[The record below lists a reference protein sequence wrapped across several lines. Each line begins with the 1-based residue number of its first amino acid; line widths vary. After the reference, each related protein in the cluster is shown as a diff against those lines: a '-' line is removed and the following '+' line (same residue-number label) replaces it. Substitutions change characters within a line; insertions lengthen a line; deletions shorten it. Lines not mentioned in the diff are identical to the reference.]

1 MASESAL
8 FRAMDAKDASP
19 PPSPQ
24 SLLSAA
30 DAICGGG
37 GGSIGADRDD
47 DENAEEVD
55 ELRAT
60 DRKKR
65 EARVLSQL
73 LLLFCTKRPEASLAS
88 DGTIHETLFTTSMSG
103 ESGEQNEDLSEVV
116 DQMRTKMM
124 TKTTIESA
132 REYAVVQ
139 RFLEMPRV
147 SQKKVVQSLFVLQPS
162 LLDNF
167 APVLQ
172 FFIRIVIEA
181 HSDSHLQHTLGSDT
195 KASEQQ
201 TRSIDEDYANAARR
215 IPDLHC
221 AWARN
226 GRVNCIELE
235 QSDASGSDASA
246 SASSRSSASTTTTTF
261 CFPPDF
267 HACLVNKYGSV
278 KRSKCEEVWH
288 GDHMA
293 YRCRTCGLSDSSCMC
308 LGCFDP
314 DDHEGHDYRVYRC
327 SSGGCCDCGDP
338 LAWKPEGFCKKHS
351 AANADTSA
359 RKSSLEMKMGKLE
372 EEVVTLLIRR
382 TIGFCVNVLRE
393 VYLFCLRPGGAYDS
407 DPFYPMRS
415 LPKTGRRRNSFPEI
429 IQVYLDRVQQA
440 LAWLQMLAT
449 SCVHYRDIIS
459 DIFFEPLPADFH
471 LDPPA
476 QSQQKVYAP
485 GEKARVSLDNGA
497 QQHGGDAVAPGG
509 EERGASTP
517 AVAQDGSNLLIL
529 DVFLKAGI
537 LLPVETCDVLG
548 VLYLKLLF
556 DHSFKQKY
564 TCHFVEWYPYFI
576 DLFLKAS
583 EENNEEGMRNLSRFI
598 DRLFCQLFHST
609 AQLQELERVFSSTHS
624 HRRRQRQRSP
634 LSSGHSS
641 CIEGLMLFLLE
652 KLNGLFKS
660 AARVETLRVKRR
672 KTRDDDAQDSTTLQ
686 YVVDCG
692 RNVFKKRIYAR
703 ICSDLRTLLVHPQV
717 AADAVLNSFRAV
729 DGDLLLDAHTVYGE
743 LIETF
748 KLLQQMDLQK
758 RHVSQHIEYESQ
770 NWTFAFVVDYEV
782 NLLLNAFLSG
792 IPFCFPNGNT
802 AVEEEAGGSSS
813 KSVLSRFDLAKALL
827 KPVREAVLSWTH
839 QSGCPEWT
847 PSEAFASAPEA
858 EKMQQLMEFYQG
870 SPVASHQDPVKKSF
884 HLPLHHM
891 YASLVHALCIAIRP
905 QGALEW
911 KSLLG
916 FGMNESAVFS
926 TDNEDS
932 MRGLEF
938 ALSLVE
944 YPLRVCFFTREVK
957 AGLWV
962 RNGNAMWQQLVH
974 YYSKH
979 WRFYGVH
986 SDLYLCQIGA
996 LVAPRGCF
1004 TRVFLRHFPFDL
1016 RESFVFRL
1024 ATSESDGVKEDQAS
1038 AEVRHE
1044 LDVAEEM
1051 LRLLVQILLSPVKM
1065 STSIAPTESFTY
1077 LLERE
1082 MMHWL
1087 SLGPFSRSEVI
1098 ARVDMKLVEQVKQ
1111 LPEHPWNGL
1120 EEEEILTQVLETV
1133 GMYEEPSGS
1142 SAAMGGSGRSLLNFG
1157 LKMSG
1162 TWKLKPELWSK
1173 VSAYFECFTPSE
1185 AQQCEQNLRNR
1196 VQNQSRSSTRPAS
1209 ETPALTVPVLPG
1221 LHHGAL
1227 GIHSVLAEKI
1237 FSSSDLIGALFIVLL
1252 NWRRQAK
1259 AITSNN
1265 SSGEG
1270 GGKKTSENLL
1280 LAALQCVFVG
1290 VQLLEAPD
1298 AAESDTIV
1306 THNEGVKDD
1315 ESLAVGATISDIAAS
1330 FVDNL
1335 SFVTNLCASIPVGDN
1350 ERTSF
1355 LSLLME
1361 FVADD
1366 APLEDAKVLVQQ
1378 ILRVVGEKSDVCRVE
1393 IEQKRAGR
1401 ASESAAA
1408 GKPDSNDDDGRSQ
1421 DASAGDD
1428 RARAAKEMVRR
1439 RQQMILEKMRSKQ
1452 MQFLSSNGDPKDNGG
1467 AKGVAPMA
1475 VDSHG
1480 VSDED
1485 SEECEDHDDDDDEEE
1500 DEWGFP
1506 TGQIDVQLYL
1516 DHVSSAIALSCEKQK
1531 KIYDRQRK
1539 QRRGSRNSSSS
1550 SSNLFSSAND
1560 RVGESFAD
1568 EENEAEECGL
1578 CRMPCERY
1586 GSPSSFGFVGIVLP
1600 TLIPQK
1606 MRHMHNLSTPSL
1618 PSVWIMSSQSK
1629 EARSLTLS
1637 DASIW
1642 SCGHPLHHECLKSYL
1657 ASLWK
1662 QKRPTDVM
1670 NGEDRL
1676 LSERDV
1682 EFQCPI
1688 CRRLSN
1694 CLVPSVP
1701 QINSRDL
1708 LGRRSSLRSSDA
1720 FVEEEEETKDD
1731 DTSENLVFVKW
1742 LNSQMSFQDDRP
1754 QVKRRKS
1761 RALSY
1766 LRSRLNSSAAERD
1779 RLSAVERNL
1788 DRFYHDVTLRC
1799 LRAAMQLPLL
1809 MTEAIQDEVRID
1821 AEIQNA
1827 VCTLDVQLPAWQL
1840 FLHCLEVQVD
1850 LIEQERE
1857 SLHTDPLDKQRM
1869 QSLRYLADVTV
1880 AASALSAENALSWTV
1895 IDAPYET
1902 KFDVMVGKLNGI
1914 LFGHQVLFEE
1924 DDGGIHGGGLSRTES
1939 ERSSNSKGDF
1949 RAALPI
1955 LCHPNLFSFFVMRM
1969 VWRQGSQATSPHVAV
1984 EELVSEAFFLS
1995 RVLVTAQLLQ
2005 SLCCIQMRA
2014 GNEEDEENKG
2024 LSDERTPVFEG
2035 DDDDEEE
2042 KLPSFGG
2049 FERVQS
2055 LKDAYHWVS
2064 QLLTRS
2070 KLVGN
2075 RQGFR
2080 SSSAAPKKNLR
2091 WRSDMEEEVSAMCLP
2106 LVKRMVL
2113 LMDVL
2118 LPPSSPQQHRS
2129 QTYGPTA
2136 AAEDEVCAVCDGIFS
2151 SDPLQSAE
2159 SKRSA
2164 GREKTQ
2170 ELEKYL
2176 RRLHLPPL
2184 RLFFQAQMFAS
2195 DQRGLCELWGAQL
2208 EAKAAVLRQQAQQQ
2222 QQAQQHDEISASPVV
2237 KTRVNLFASISKLS
2251 ALGLAS
2257 KEPSAR
2263 PRLLMSL
2270 PRIYMNL
2277 FILYND
2283 KPRGLCQ
2290 QCQQLPQH
2298 PAICLFCGVV
2308 LCCFSPCCESARGNI
2323 GECSQ
2328 HAQTCGLG
2336 FGAFMLLRACTVI
2349 LFLGNERRCVWGSVY
2364 VDKNGE
2370 EDPYLRRGKTLYLD
2384 ASRLLALESLLVS
2397 HGFSQNTAILANTSR
2412 RDGRRY

>member
-1 MASESAL
+1 MASDGSSAL
-8 FRAMDAKDASP
+8 FRAMDKDASP
-19 PPSPQ
+19 PPSPHA
-24 SLLSAA
+24 LLSASMAA
-30 DAICGGG
+30 DAMCGVGATGG
-37 GGSIGADRDD
+37 DAD
-47 DENAEEVD
+47 
-55 ELRAT
+55 AT
-60 DRKKR
+60 DRKTS

-73 LLLFCTKRPEASLAS
+73 LLLFCAKRPDKEAPPMA
-88 DGTIHETLFTTSMSG
+88 DGLVHESFYRGSVGLDSEAQQRG
-103 ESGEQNEDLSEVV
+103 DLLQ
-116 DQMRTKMM
+116 DQMELTQM
-124 TKTTIESA
+124 KTSDA
-132 REYAVVQ
+132 AKEYAVAQ
-139 RFLEMPRV
+139 QFLAMPRG
-147 SQKKVVQSLFVLQPS
+147 SKKKVVQSLFVLQPS
-162 LLDNF
+162 LLADF
-167 APVLQ
+167 SPVLQ
-172 FFIRIVIEA
+172 FFIRVVIEA
-181 HSDSHLQHTLGSDT
+181 HADSHFQHLLGDQSSQS
-195 KASEQQ
+195 SE
-201 TRSIDEDYANAARR
+201 ENHARR
-215 IPDLHC
+215 IQELHC
-221 AWARN
+221 AWTRN
-226 GRVNCIELE
+226 GHVNCIELE
-235 QSDASGSDASA
+235 QNDASGTDV
-246 SASSRSSASTTTTTF
+246 SSSSNATTTF
-261 CFPPDF
+261 RFPPDF

-351 AANADTSA
+351 AAADNGDAAMNKNNTQD
-359 RKSSLEMKMGKLE
+359 MQMGSLE

-415 LPKTGRRRNSFPEI
+415 LPKTGRKRNCFPEI

-449 SCVHYRDIIS
+449 SCVKYRDIIS
-459 DIFFEPLPADFH
+459 EIFFEPLPADFH
-471 LDPPA
+471 LDPPVQQQ
-476 QSQQKVYAP
+476 QSMYAP
-485 GEKARVSLDNGA
+485 EDAARASSETT
-497 QQHGGDAVAPGG
+497 QQSGGKVTTSQPGGDDRAAASAPVA
-509 EERGASTP
+509 R
-517 AVAQDGSNLLIL
+517 DGSNLLIL

-583 EENNEEGMRNLSRFI
+583 EENNEDGMRNLSRFI

-609 AQLQELERVFSSTHS
+609 AQLQELESVFSSTHGS
-624 HRRRQRQRSP
+624 RRRQRRRSP
-634 LSSGHSS
+634 MSAGHSS
-641 CIEGLMLFLLE
+641 CIEWLMLFLLE

-660 AARVETLRVKRR
+660 AARVETLQMKRR
-672 KTRDDDAQDSTTLQ
+672 KTGDDGVEDSTTLQ

-692 RNVFKKRIYAR
+692 QNVFKKRIYAR
-703 ICSDLRTLLVHPQV
+703 LCSDLRTLLVHPQV
-717 AADAVLNSFRAV
+717 AADAVMNSFRSA
-729 DGDLLLDAHTVYGE
+729 DGDLLLDAHSVYGE
-743 LIETF
+743 LIEMF

-758 RHVSQHIEYESQ
+758 RHVTQHIEYESQ

-792 IPFCFPNGNT
+792 IPFCFPSDKT
-802 AVEEEAGGSSS
+802 EELESSS
-813 KSVLSRFDLAKALL
+813 SEALRGERHRELGRFELAQALL
-827 KPVREAVLSWTH
+827 TPIREAVLTWTH
-839 QSGCPEWT
+839 QNGCPEWT
-847 PSEAFASAPEA
+847 PTEAFATATEM
-858 EKMQQLMEFYQG
+858 EKKQQLMEFYQG
-870 SPVASHQDPVKKSF
+870 AAAPHQDPVKKSF

-891 YASLVHALCIAIRP
+891 YASLLHALCMAIRP
-905 QGALEW
+905 HGALEW
-911 KSLLG
+911 KKLLG
-916 FGMNESAVFS
+916 FERSETAVFTTE
-926 TDNEDS
+926 TDDS
-932 MRGLEF
+932 MRELEF
-938 ALSLVE
+938 AMSLVE

-996 LVAPRGCF
+996 LLAPRGCF
-1004 TRVFLRHFPFDL
+1004 TPVFLRHFPFDL
-1016 RESFVFRL
+1016 RQSVVFRL
-1024 ATSESDGVKEDQAS
+1024 STSDSESVKEDQSS

-1044 LDVAEEM
+1044 LDFAEEM
-1051 LRLLVQILLSPVKM
+1051 LRLLVQVILSPVKM
-1065 STSIAPTESFTY
+1065 STSIAPIESFTF

-1142 SAAMGGSGRSLLNFG
+1142 ATTMGSSGGSLLNFG

-1162 TWKLKPELWSK
+1162 TWKLKPELWTR
-1173 VSAYFECFTPSE
+1173 VSTYFECFTPSE
-1185 AQQCEQNLRNR
+1185 AQQCEQNLRNH
-1196 VQNQSRSSTRPAS
+1196 VQHQSRASARPTS
-1209 ETPALTVPVLPG
+1209 ETSALTVPILPG
-1221 LHHGAL
+1221 LHHEAL
-1227 GIHSVLAEKI
+1227 EIHRVLAEKI
-1237 FSSSDLIGALFIVLL
+1237 FNSSDLIGALFIVLL

-1259 AITSNN
+1259 NVPRSDD
-1265 SSGEG
+1265 G
-1270 GGKKTSENLL
+1270 GGKSTSDNLL
-1280 LAALQCVFVG
+1280 LAVLQCIFAG
-1290 VQLLEAPD
+1290 VQLLDAPD
-1298 AAESDTIV
+1298 AAESDTIGA
-1306 THNEGVKDD
+1306 HNEGTKSD
-1315 ESLAVGATISDIAAS
+1315 ESVAIGSTIFDVAACFVGD
-1330 FVDNL
+1330 L
-1335 SFVTNLCASIPVGDN
+1335 SFITNLCAIISVGGS
-1350 ERTSF
+1350 ESTSF
-1355 LSLLME
+1355 LSLLIE
-1361 FVADD
+1361 FAAED
-1366 APLEDAKVLVQQ
+1366 APLEDAKALAQQ
-1378 ILRVVGEKSDVCRVE
+1378 ILCVAGEKSDVCRSE
-1393 IEQKRAGR
+1393 IEKKRAEQ
-1401 ASESAAA
+1401 ADFAAA
-1408 GKPDSNDDDGRSQ
+1408 GKADASDDEARSQ
-1421 DASAGDD
+1421 DTSVSDD
-1428 RARAAKEMVRR
+1428 RERTAKEMMRK

-1452 MQFLSSNGDPKDNGG
+1452 MQFLSSHGEPKESESG
-1467 AKGVAPMA
+1467 KTVIEPMA
-1475 VDSHG
+1475 GDLADESDIDSEGCAEHD
-1480 VSDED
+1480 DED
-1485 SEECEDHDDDDDEEE
+1485 DEE

-1531 KIYDRQRK
+1531 KIYDYRRK

-1550 SSNLFSSAND
+1550 SHLVND
-1560 RVGESFAD
+1560 RISETFIDGED
-1568 EENEAEECGL
+1568 ETDECGL

-1586 GSPSSFGFVGIVLP
+1586 GSPSSFGFVGVVLP
-1600 TLIPQK
+1600 TLIPHK
-1606 MRHMHNLSTPSL
+1606 MRKMHNLSTPPL
-1618 PSVWIMSSQSK
+1618 PSVRVKKSQSR
-1629 EARSLTLS
+1629 EENSLTLS

-1694 CLVPSVP
+1694 CLVPSVT
-1701 QINSRDL
+1701 QINSRDQL
-1708 LGRRSSLRSSDA
+1708 ARQRSSRPSNTFA
-1720 FVEEEEETKDD
+1720 EEEETKDE

-1742 LNSQMSFQDDRP
+1742 LSSQMSFQDDRP
-1754 QVKRRKS
+1754 QVQRRKS
-1761 RALSY
+1761 RSLSY
-1766 LRSRLNSSAAERD
+1766 LRSRLNSSAAEREY
-1779 RLSAVERNL
+1779 LSAVERNL
-1788 DRFYHDVTLRC
+1788 DKFYRDVTLRC
-1799 LRAAMQLPLL
+1799 LRAALQLPLL
-1809 MTEAIQDEVRID
+1809 MTESIQDEAQID
-1821 AEIQNA
+1821 TEIHDA
-1827 VCTLDVQLPAWQL
+1827 ACAMDVQLPAWQL

-1857 SLHTDPLDKQRM
+1857 LLHTDPLDKQRM
-1869 QSLRYLADVTV
+1869 QSLRYLADVVV
-1880 AASALSAENALSWTV
+1880 AASSLSAQNALSWTV

-1902 KFDVMVGKLNGI
+1902 KFDVVVGKLDGI

-1924 DDGGIHGGGLSRTES
+1924 DDGARGDQLFRSGDESLGSRGG
-1939 ERSSNSKGDF
+1939 F
-1949 RAALPI
+1949 RAVLPV

-1995 RVLVTAQLLQ
+1995 RVLVTAQVLQ
-2005 SLCCIQMRA
+2005 SLCCIQMRTGDEA
-2014 GNEEDEENKG
+2014 DEEVEG
-2024 LSDERTPVFEG
+2024 LSSQNALES
-2035 DDDDEEE
+2035 DDIDEE
-2042 KLPSFGG
+2042 KQLASGD

-2055 LKDAYHWVS
+2055 LKDAFHWVS
-2064 QLLTRS
+2064 ALLTRS
-2070 KLVGN
+2070 KLLGN
-2075 RQGFR
+2075 RQLSR
-2080 SSSAAPKKNLR
+2080 SSSTAAKRDLR
-2091 WRSDMEEEVSAMCLP
+2091 WRNDMEEEVSAMCLP

-2118 LPPSSPQQHRS
+2118 LPSTNSSQQHQS
-2129 QTYGPTA
+2129 QA
-2136 AAEDEVCAVCDGIFS
+2136 SADDDVCAVCDGIFLS
-2151 SDPLQSAE
+2151 GALQSSEAKE
-2159 SKRSA
+2159 LA
-2164 GREKTQ
+2164 GHQKTH

-2184 RLFFQAQMFAS
+2184 HLFFQAQMFAA
-2195 DQRGLCELWGAQL
+2195 DQRDLCELWGAQL
-2208 EAKAAVLRQQAQQQ
+2208 EAKAAVLRQQAQQ
-2222 QQAQQHDEISASPVV
+2222 HDLMAPV
-2237 KTRVNLFASISKLS
+2237 KLFTSIRTLN
-2251 ALGLAS
+2251 APGLALNES
-2257 KEPSAR
+2257 SLAR
-2263 PRLLMSL
+2263 PRLFMSL

-2290 QCQQLPQH
+2290 QCKQLPQH

-2308 LCCFSPCCESARGNI
+2308 LCCFSPCCESARGNV

-2397 HGFSQNTAILANTSR
+2397 HGFSQNTAILTNTSR

>member
-1 MASESAL
+1 MASDSSAL
-8 FRAMDAKDASP
+8 FRAMDQAKDASP
-19 PPSPQ
+19 PPSPH
-24 SLLSAA
+24 SLLNASVAAA
-30 DAICGGG
+30 DALC
-37 GGSIGADRDD
+37 SSTSASSEATV
-47 DENAEEVD
+47 DENKAEED

-60 DRKKR
+60 DRKKS

-73 LLLFCTKRPEASLAS
+73 LLLFCTKRFEAPLA
-88 DGTIHETLFTTSMSG
+88 DGGVVHESLFTESFG
-103 ESGEQNEDLSEVV
+103 ESCEAQQSEDLQGVM
-116 DQMRTKMM
+116 DQMQV
-124 TKTTIESA
+124 TKTKTDHT

-139 RFLEMPRV
+139 QFLAMPRV
-147 SQKKVVQSLFVLQPS
+147 SQKRVVQSLFVLQPS
-162 LLDNF
+162 LLATF

-181 HSDSHLQHTLGSDT
+181 HSDSHLQHLLGSGT
-195 KASEQQ
+195 VAASDQPPQ
-201 TRSIDEDYANAARR
+201 SSDAGNANTTERR
-215 IPDLHC
+215 IQDLHC
-221 AWARN
+221 AWTRN
-226 GRVNCIELE
+226 GHVNCIELVE
-235 QSDASGSDASA
+235 QNDASGADASA
-246 SASSRSSASTTTTTF
+246 SSDATTTF
-261 CFPPDF
+261 RFPPDF
-267 HACLVNKYGSV
+267 HACLVNQYGSV

-351 AANADTSA
+351 ATANADATVNKNNSQD
-359 RKSSLEMKMGKLE
+359 MKMGSLE
-372 EEVVTLLIRR
+372 EDVVTLLIRR

-415 LPKTGRRRNSFPEI
+415 LPKTGRRRNCFPEI

-449 SCVHYRDIIS
+449 SCVKYRDIIS
-459 DIFFEPLPADFH
+459 EIFFEPLPADFH
-471 LDPPA
+471 LDPPV
-476 QSQQKVYAP
+476 QSQQPVYAP
-485 GEKARVSLDNGA
+485 EDTARASLENA
-497 QQHGGDAVAPGG
+497 QQSGGNATTVQPGDDERAAASAPVAH
-509 EERGASTP
+509 
-517 AVAQDGSNLLIL
+517 DGSNLLIL

-609 AQLQELERVFSSTHS
+609 AQLQELESVFSSTHGN
-624 HRRRQRQRSP
+624 RRRQRRRSP
-634 LSSGHSS
+634 ISSGHSS
-641 CIEGLMLFLLE
+641 CIEWLMLFLLE

-660 AARVETLRVKRR
+660 AARVETLQVKRR
-672 KTRDDDAQDSTTLQ
+672 KASDDDGAEDLTMLQ
-686 YVVDCG
+686 YVIDCG

-703 ICSDLRTLLVHPQV
+703 LCSDLRTLLVHPQV
-717 AADAVLNSFRAV
+717 AADAVMNSFRSV
-729 DGDLLLDAHTVYGE
+729 DGDLLLDAHSVYGE

-758 RHVSQHIEYESQ
+758 RHVAQHIEYESQ

-792 IPFCFPNGNT
+792 IPFCFPSDKT
-802 AVEEEAGGSSS
+802 ERSSS
-813 KSVLSRFDLAKALL
+813 EALQGEPCREASLLGRFELAQALL
-827 KPVREAVLSWTH
+827 KPVREAVLAWTH
-839 QSGCPEWT
+839 LSGCPEWT
-847 PSEAFASAPEA
+847 PTEAFISATEM
-858 EKMQQLMEFYQG
+858 EKKQQLMEFYQG
-870 SPVASHQDPVKKSF
+870 AAAPLQDPVKKSF

-891 YASLVHALCIAIRP
+891 YASLLHALCMAIRP

-911 KSLLG
+911 KMLLG
-916 FGMNESAVFS
+916 FERSETAVFTTES
-926 TDNEDS
+926 ENS
-932 MRGLEF
+932 MRELEF
-938 ALSLVE
+938 AMSLVE

-996 LVAPRGCF
+996 LLAPRGSF

-1016 RESFVFRL
+1016 RQSSVFTLSRNG
-1024 ATSESDGVKEDQAS
+1024 SESVREDQAS

-1044 LDVAEEM
+1044 LDFAEEM

-1065 STSIAPTESFTY
+1065 STSIAPVESFTY

-1098 ARVDMKLVEQVKQ
+1098 ARVDTKLVEQVKQ

-1142 SAAMGGSGRSLLNFG
+1142 AAAMGSSGGSLLNFG

-1173 VSAYFECFTPSE
+1173 VSAYFECFTPAE
-1185 AQQCEQNLRNR
+1185 AQQCEQNLRNHL
-1196 VQNQSRSSTRPAS
+1196 QNQSRASAHPAS
-1209 ETPALTVPVLPG
+1209 ETSALTVPVLPG
-1221 LHHGAL
+1221 LHHEAL
-1227 GIHSVLAEKI
+1227 GIHRVLADKI
-1237 FSSSDLIGALFIVLL
+1237 FSSSDLIGALLIVLL

-1259 AITSNN
+1259 STS
-1265 SSGEG
+1265 SSGDD
-1270 GGKKTSENLL
+1270 GGKTTSENLL
-1280 LAALQCVFVG
+1280 LAVLQCVFVG
-1290 VQLLEAPD
+1290 VHLLEVPD
-1298 AAESDTIV
+1298 AAESDAIGA
-1306 THNEGVKDD
+1306 HNEDIKNG
-1315 ESLAVGATISDIAAS
+1315 ESLAIGATIHDVAAC
-1330 FVDNL
+1330 FVDDL
-1335 SFVTNLCASIPVGDN
+1335 SFITNLCVVIPVG
-1350 ERTSF
+1350 ESESTSF

-1361 FVADD
+1361 FAADD
-1366 APLEDAKVLVQQ
+1366 APLEDAKAVTQQ
-1378 ILRVVGEKSDVCRVE
+1378 ILLVVGEKSGVCRTE
-1393 IEQKRAGR
+1393 IERSRAEHADSGKAD
-1401 ASESAAA
+1401 AS
-1408 GKPDSNDDDGRSQ
+1408 DDEAHSQ
-1421 DASAGDD
+1421 DTSASDD
-1428 RARAAKEMVRR
+1428 RERTAKEMMRK

-1452 MQFLSSNGDPKDNGG
+1452 MQFLSSHIGEAKDSE
-1467 AKGVAPMA
+1467 GVKALEPMA
-1475 VDSHG
+1475 VDLAG
-1480 VSDED
+1480 GSDDD
-1485 SEECEDHDDDDDEEE
+1485 SEDCGEHDDDDDEEE

-1531 KIYDRQRK
+1531 KIYDRRRK

-1550 SSNLFSSAND
+1550 SNLLSNAND
-1560 RVGESFAD
+1560 RICESFIDDGDEAD
-1568 EENEAEECGL
+1568 ECGL

-1586 GSPSSFGFVGIVLP
+1586 GSPSSFGFVGMVLP
-1600 TLIPQK
+1600 TLIPHK
-1606 MRHMHNLSTPSL
+1606 MRKMHNLSTPPLS
-1618 PSVWIMSSQSK
+1618 SVRVMKSQSRK
-1629 EARSLTLS
+1629 ESSLTLS

-1701 QINSRDL
+1701 QINSRDQ
-1708 LGRRSSLRSSDA
+1708 LGRQRSSRPSDTFA
-1720 FVEEEEETKDD
+1720 EEEEETKDD

-1742 LNSQMSFQDDRP
+1742 LSSQMSFQDDRP

-1761 RALSY
+1761 RSLSY
-1766 LRSRLNSSAAERD
+1766 LRSRLNSNVAERD
-1779 RLSAVERNL
+1779 HLSAVERNL
-1788 DRFYHDVTLRC
+1788 GRFYRDVTLRC

-1809 MTEAIQDEVRID
+1809 MTESIQDEVQID
-1821 AEIQNA
+1821 AEIQDA
-1827 VCTLDVQLPAWQL
+1827 ACALDVQLPAWQL
-1840 FLHCLEVQVD
+1840 FLHCLEVQMD

-1857 SLHTDPLDKQRM
+1857 LLHTDPLDKQRM
-1869 QSLRYLADVTV
+1869 QSLRYLADVAV
-1880 AASALSAENALSWTV
+1880 AASSLSAQNALSWTV
-1895 IDAPYET
+1895 IDAPYDT
-1902 KFDVMVGKLNGI
+1902 KFDVVVGKLNGI

-1924 DDGGIHGGGLSRTES
+1924 DDGGVYGDRLFASESGEESLS
-1939 ERSSNSKGDF
+1939 SKNDF

-1995 RVLVTAQLLQ
+1995 RVLVTAQVLQ
-2005 SLCCIQMRA
+2005 SLCCIQMRT
-2014 GNEEDEENKG
+2014 GDEVDEEDEG
-2024 LSDERTPVFEG
+2024 LSSQNELDF
-2035 DDDDEEE
+2035 DAIDEE
-2042 KLPSFGG
+2042 KRPLFGD

-2064 QLLTRS
+2064 TLLTRS
-2070 KLVGN
+2070 KLLGSRLQLPSRN
-2075 RQGFR
+2075 
-2080 SSSAAPKKNLR
+2080 SAAATRRDLK
-2091 WRSDMEEEVSAMCLP
+2091 WRSDVEEEVSAMCLP

-2118 LPPSSPQQHRS
+2118 LPSMSSPQQHPS
-2129 QTYGPTA
+2129 QAPADDDDG
-2136 AAEDEVCAVCDGIFS
+2136 VCAVCDGIFLC
-2151 SDPLQSAE
+2151 DPLQSSE
-2159 SKRSA
+2159 SKKAA
-2164 GREKTQ
+2164 GHEKTQ

-2184 RLFFQAQMFAS
+2184 RLFFQAQMFAA

-2208 EAKAAVLRQQAQQQ
+2208 EAKAAVLRQQAQRH
-2222 QQAQQHDEISASPVV
+2222 ALMAPV
-2237 KTRVNLFASISKLS
+2237 KLFTSISKLS
-2251 ALGLAS
+2251 APGRAL
-2257 KEPSAR
+2257 KEPPSAR

-2290 QCQQLPQH
+2290 QCKQLPQH

-2328 HAQTCGLG
+2328 HAQSCGLG

-2370 EDPYLRRGKTLYLD
+2370 EDPYLRRGKTLHLD
-2384 ASRLLALESLLVS
+2384 ANRLLALESLLVS

>member
-1 MASESAL
+1 MASESGSSAL
-8 FRAMDAKDASP
+8 FRAKDASP

-24 SLLSAA
+24 SLLGASAAA
-30 DAICGGG
+30 DAICGS
-37 GGSIGADRDD
+37 SISGVDAAR
-47 DENAEEVD
+47 DENAEEDGGD

-73 LLLFCTKRPEASLAS
+73 LLLFCAKRSDASLA
-88 DGTIHETLFTTSMSG
+88 DGATHETLFTTSIG
-103 ESGEQNEDLSEVV
+103 ENEEQDEDLKAVA
-116 DQMRTKMM
+116 DQMQT
-124 TKTTIESA
+124 TTNAKTTTDSA

-139 RFLEMPRV
+139 QFLEMPRV
-147 SQKKVVQSLFVLQPS
+147 SQKKIVQSLFVLQPS

-181 HSDSHLQHTLGSDT
+181 HSDSHLQHLIGSDT
-195 KASEQQ
+195 AASEQQ
-201 TRSIDEDYANAARR
+201 IQTQDEDYPNANATRR

-235 QSDASGSDASA
+235 QSDASGADASS
-246 SASSRSSASTTTTTF
+246 SASSRNASDTTTTF
-261 CFPPDF
+261 RFPPDF

-351 AANADTSA
+351 AAANVDTSA
-359 RKSSLEMKMGKLE
+359 RKSSSDLDMGKLE

-449 SCVHYRDIIS
+449 SCVQYRDIIS
-459 DIFFEPLPADFH
+459 EIFFEPLPADFH

-476 QSQQKVYAP
+476 QSQQSVYASE
-485 GEKARVSLDNGA
+485 EKARASLGNA
-497 QQHGGDAVAPGG
+497 QQSVGDAAVPRHGAD
-509 EERGASTP
+509 ERG
-517 AVAQDGSNLLIL
+517 VAGAPVVQDGSNLLIL

-641 CIEGLMLFLLE
+641 CIEWLMLFLLE

-660 AARVETLRVKRR
+660 AARVETLQVKRR
-672 KTRDDDAQDSTTLQ
+672 TTKNDDAEDSTTLQ

-717 AADAVLNSFRAV
+717 AADAVLNSFRSV
-729 DGDLLLDAHTVYGE
+729 DGDLLLDAHSVYGE

-792 IPFCFPNGNT
+792 IPFCFPSGNL
-802 AVEEEAGGSSS
+802 GSKEDGSTNS
-813 KSVLSRFDLAKALL
+813 LLGRFDLAKALL

-847 PSEAFASAPEA
+847 PSEAFASATEA
-858 EKMQQLMEFYQG
+858 KKLQQLMDFYQG
-870 SPVASHQDPVKKSF
+870 APTVSRQDPVKKSF

-891 YASLVHALCIAIRP
+891 YASLVHALCMATRP

-916 FGMNESAVFS
+916 FGVNENAVF
-926 TDNEDS
+926 TTENKDS
-932 MRGLEF
+932 LHGLEF

-1016 RESFVFRL
+1016 RESVVFRL
-1024 ATSESDGVKEDQAS
+1024 ANSESESMKEDQAS
-1038 AEVRHE
+1038 TEVRHE

-1065 STSIAPTESFTY
+1065 STSIAPVESFTY

-1111 LPEHPWNGL
+1111 LPEHPWNEL

-1142 SAAMGGSGRSLLNFG
+1142 SAAMGGSGGSLLNFG

-1162 TWKLKPELWSK
+1162 TWKLKPELWTK

-1185 AQQCEQNLRNR
+1185 AQQCEQNLRNH
-1196 VQNQSRSSTRPAS
+1196 VQNQSRSSARPAS
-1209 ETPALTVPVLPG
+1209 ETTALTVPVLPG
-1221 LHHGAL
+1221 LHHKAL

-1237 FSSSDLIGALFIVLL
+1237 FSSSDLIGALFVVLL

-1259 AITSNN
+1259 AIS

-1270 GGKKTSENLL
+1270 GKTTSENLL
-1280 LAALQCVFVG
+1280 LAVLQCVFVG
-1290 VQLLEAPD
+1290 VQLLAAPD
-1298 AAESDTIV
+1298 AAESDVIGA
-1306 THNEGVKDD
+1306 HNERVKDG
-1315 ESLAVGATISDIAAS
+1315 ESLVVGATISDVAAY
-1330 FVDNL
+1330 FAADL
-1335 SFVTNLCASIPVGDN
+1335 SFVTNLCAVIPVGDN
-1350 ERTSF
+1350 EQTTF
-1355 LSLLME
+1355 LFLLME
-1361 FVADD
+1361 FAADD
-1366 APLEDAKVLVQQ
+1366 ASLEDAKALAQQ
-1378 ILRVVGEKSDVCRVE
+1378 ILRVIDEKSGVCRLE
-1393 IEQKRAGR
+1393 IEKKRATGP
-1401 ASESAAA
+1401 AAA
-1408 GKPDSNDDDGRSQ
+1408 DKADSSDDDGRSH

-1428 RARAAKEMVRR
+1428 RGRAAKEMMRK

-1452 MQFLSSNGDPKDNGG
+1452 MQFLSSNIDSKDNEG
-1467 AKGVAPMA
+1467 AKEGELIA

-1480 VSDED
+1480 RGDDDSDEFD
-1485 SEECEDHDDDDDEEE
+1485 EQDDVDDEEE

-1531 KIYDRQRK
+1531 KIYDRRRK

-1550 SSNLFSSAND
+1550 SSNLFNNTHD
-1560 RVGESFAD
+1560 RISESFID

-1600 TLIPQK
+1600 TMIPHK
-1606 MRHMHNLSTPSL
+1606 MRQMHNLSTPPL
-1618 PSVWIMSSQSK
+1618 PSVRVMNSQSK
-1629 EARSLTLS
+1629 ESTLTLS

-1701 QINSRDL
+1701 QIDSRDL
-1708 LGRRSSLRSSDA
+1708 LGRQRSSRLSDSFA
-1720 FVEEEEETKDD
+1720 EEEEETKDAD
-1731 DTSENLVFVKW
+1731 VSENLVFVKW
-1742 LNSQMSFQDDRP
+1742 LHSQMSFQDDRP

-1761 RALSY
+1761 RTLSY

-1809 MTEAIQDEVRID
+1809 MTESIQEEGQID
-1821 AEIQNA
+1821 TEIQNV
-1827 VCTLDVQLPAWQL
+1827 VCALDVQLPAWQL

-1857 SLHTDPLDKQRM
+1857 LLYTDPLDKQRM

-1880 AASALSAENALSWTV
+1880 AASALSIENALSWTV
-1895 IDAPYET
+1895 IDAPYEA
-1902 KFDVMVGKLNGI
+1902 KFDVVVGKLNGI

-1924 DDGGIHGGGLSRTES
+1924 DDGGIHGGRLFGS
-1939 ERSSNSKGDF
+1939 ENEQSFGNKGDF
-1949 RAALPI
+1949 RAVLPI

-1969 VWRQGSQATSPHVAV
+1969 VWRQGSQTTSPHVAV

-1995 RVLVTAQLLQ
+1995 RVLVTAQVLQ
-2005 SLCCIQMRA
+2005 SLCCIQMRT
-2014 GNEEDEENKG
+2014 GTDGKEDAG
-2024 LSDERTPVFEG
+2024 LSDQHSPAF
-2035 DDDDEEE
+2035 DDDDEE
-2042 KLPSFGG
+2042 KLPPFGG

-2055 LKDAYHWVS
+2055 LKDAFHWVS
-2064 QLLTRS
+2064 QLLSRCRLRGSRQQS
-2070 KLVGN
+2070 KN
-2075 RQGFR
+2075 
-2080 SSSAAPKKNLR
+2080 SPAAVKKDPK

-2118 LPPSSPQQHRS
+2118 LPSSSSQHTQS
-2129 QTYGPTA
+2129 QASGLA
-2136 AAEDEVCAVCDGIFS
+2136 AADDDVCAVCDGIFS
-2151 SDPLQSAE
+2151 SDPLQSSE
-2159 SKRSA
+2159 FKRST
-2164 GREKTQ
+2164 GYEKTQ

-2208 EAKAAVLRQQAQQQ
+2208 EAKTAVLRQQV
-2222 QQAQQHDEISASPVV
+2222 QQHTQQKQHVEWSSSPLV
-2237 KTRVNLFASISKLS
+2237 KSRRVNLFASISKLN
-2251 ALGLAS
+2251 APGLTLQ
-2257 KEPSAR
+2257 EPSSR

-2277 FILYND
+2277 FIMYND

-2290 QCQQLPQH
+2290 QCKQLPQH